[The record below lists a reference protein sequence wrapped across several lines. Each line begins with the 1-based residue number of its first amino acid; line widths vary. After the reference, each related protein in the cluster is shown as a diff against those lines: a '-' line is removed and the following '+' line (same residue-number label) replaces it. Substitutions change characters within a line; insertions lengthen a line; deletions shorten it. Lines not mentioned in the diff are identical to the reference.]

1 MCIPLVL
8 LVILVD
14 TLVAAFGT
22 DAPTTLSSPIRQRR
36 LLESVSSEVVVI
48 NMDWS
53 PVEKKTHGALPR
65 VTLPS
70 AYSAQLP
77 ICPSNIRP
85 RDLDYIYRPPSFSS
99 ALSTTTSVYQ
109 HINCSLPHSH
119 PLVLGFGLK

>member
-53 PVEKKTHGALPR
+53 PVEKKNSRRSAPRHPPFSILRAASHLPLEYTPTR
-65 VTLPS
+65 S
-70 AYSAQLP
+70 
-77 ICPSNIRP
+77 
-85 RDLDYIYRPPSFSS
+85 
-99 ALSTTTSVYQ
+99 
-109 HINCSLPHSH
+109 
-119 PLVLGFGLK
+119 